1 MSVEAISAVL
11 HNSKATGTNKLV
23 LIGIANHEG
32 DGGSWP
38 TIATLCKYANC
49 SDTRVRRAIKW
60 LIDEGELEVTK
71 QAGGNANTRAD
82 RRPNLYRVLVPLY
95 GGKRGSPRDDERGQL
110 LAERG
115 QLLPPTG
122 STRVDPNR
130 PIEPSLIKIPVIDE
144 MDFDRF
150 WQAYPVRT
158 GKKAAEK
165 AFVKAVEAGT
175 KPTRLI
181 EAAIQFAKDPN
192 RVDQF
197 TPYPATWLNQG
208 RWEDEPLPDRPEGKS
223 VKKWVNETTHT
234 RAIISRPKTEIPKD
248 VELELG
254 ELRKRLGGLTNQ
266 KNANKAQAQTNGGD
280 S

>member
-11 HNSKATGTNKLV
+11 HNSKAKGTTKLV

-32 DGGSWP
+32 DGGAWP
-38 TIATLCKYANC
+38 TLETLGKYAAC
-49 SDTRVRRAIKW
+49 SRSTVKEAIRW
-60 LIDEGELEVTK
+60 LVAHGEIKVIP
-71 QAGGNANTRAD
+71 QGGGNAHTRPD
-82 RRPNLYRVLVPLY
+82 RRPNLYKVLVPGY
-95 GGKRGSPRDDERGQL
+95 GGRRPDPRDIDGGRTTPLRG
-110 LAERG
+110 AEIDI
-115 QLLPPTG
+115 TG
-122 STRVDPNR
+122 GGSSPPNR
-130 PIEPSLIKIPVIDE
+130 PLEPSLIKIPVIDE

-165 AFVKAVEAGT
+165 AFVKAVEGGT
-175 KPTRLI
+175 NPTRLI
-181 EAAIQFAKDPN
+181 EAAIRFAKDPN

-223 VKKWVNETTHT
+223 VKKWVNETAHT

-266 KNANKAQAQTNGGD
+266 KNADKAQAQTNGSD

>member
-11 HNSKATGTNKLV
+11 HNSKAKGTTKLV

-32 DGGSWP
+32 DGGAWP
-38 TIATLCKYANC
+38 SIETLCKYSGC
-49 SDTRVRRAIKW
+49 SRSTVKSAIRW
-60 LIDEGELEVTK
+60 LVENGELEVLV
-71 QAGGNANTRAD
+71 QQGGNDRTRSD
-82 RRPNLYRVLVPLY
+82 RRPNLYCVLVKMN
-95 GGKRGSPRDDERGQL
+95 GGQSAHPRPNNGGQNEPARGSKNDFTGVSGQ
-110 LAERG
+110 
-115 QLLPPTG
+115 T
-122 STRVDPNR
+122 PNR
-130 PIEPSLIKIPVIDE
+130 PLEPSLIKIPVIDE
-144 MDFDRF
+144 IDFDRF

-158 GKKAAEK
+158 GKKAAER
-165 AFVKAVEAGT
+165 AFVKAVEGGT
-175 KPTRLI
+175 NPTRLI
-181 EAAIQFAKDPN
+181 EAAIRFAKDPN

-223 VKKWVNETTHT
+223 VKKWVNETAHT

-266 KNANKAQAQTNGGD
+266 KNADKAQAQTNGGD